1 MKRSI
6 IGCNRWLL
14 LLCMVLGVQQLYAQ
28 TNISGTVTDA
38 KSGET
43 LIGANVIVKGTL
55 VGTITDF
62 NGNYTLEIPEGY
74 SDVKFSFTGYTSQ
87 TIAIEGDGTYD
98 IALTGG
104 QALDEV
110 VVVGYGTT
118 QTKDLTG
125 SVIAITEED
134 FLQGNIS
141 TPEQLVAGKLA
152 GVKINSNGGAP
163 GSGSRIRIRGGSSL
177 NASNDPLIVIDG
189 VPVDNTGIAGS
200 ANALNLINPN
210 EIESM
215 TVLKDASAA
224 AIYGSRAANGVILI
238 TTKKGGASKQL
249 NISFSS
255 NNAFSQNTRLVPTLT
270 GDEFRELVT
279 ANGTQRQ
286 IDLLSDG
293 NTDWQDQIYRV
304 GFSTQN
310 NLTFTGGI
318 ENLPYRLNLE
328 FFNDQG
334 VLKRS
339 EMSRYSAN
347 LNLSPTFMDGH
358 IKVDANGKFSR
369 TNNFFADVG
378 AIGAAVSFDPT
389 RPVFSDVED
398 YGGYYEWVANNGKPN
413 ILAPRNPVGL
423 LEQRDDESN
432 VNRFIGNVKIDYQT
446 QFLPELTLT
455 LNAGTDIAR
464 SSGYVFVPETAASA
478 FDRQGVDNVYEQSKD
493 NRVLELYGNYSK
505 ELPSLESRFDL
516 TAGYSY
522 QNWVTK
528 SPAQADI
535 NAVGDT
541 IREAGIPFET
551 ENTLISFYGRL
562 NYNLK
567 EKYLVTATLR
577 NDGSSRFSP
586 DTRWGLFPSVAL
598 AWRVSEEKFLA
609 NSGVY
614 MKLRAGWGV
623 TGQQDIGNDYP
634 YIPNYQLSTPTA
646 QYQFGDQFYTFL
658 RPDGY
663 DANIKWE
670 ETYSYNIGVDLG
682 FMNNRLNATID
693 AYQKVTNDL
702 LAVIP
707 IPAGSNFTNQ
717 ILTNV
722 GGLTN
727 RGLEVTLNYMAIDN
741 EDMRLDIGVN
751 ATYNVN
757 EITNLTKTDDPND
770 PGILTGGIPGGIG
783 NTAQIQTVGFPAFSY
798 LVYQQ
803 LYDDEGNP
811 IEDEYADLNGDGE
824 ITPGRADLGLGDQYI
839 YNGNPEPVL
848 FTGLYGNLSY
858 KDWTFGFS
866 LRGEFGAFV
875 YNGVAAQ
882 RGFFQ
887 AVDGSRNYL
896 NNLTT
901 AYYATEF
908 FDGNITQFL
917 SDIYLER
924 ADFLRMDNL
933 SLGYNFGNLM
943 ENGLSLRVNAVVQ
956 NAFVITNYTGIDP
969 EIVGGIDSNIYPRP
983 RIYSIALNITL

>member
-1 MKRSI
+1 MA
-6 IGCNRWLL
+6 GGRWMLL
-14 LLCMVLGVQQLYAQ
+14 LLMVAVAQQVHAQ
-28 TNISGTVTDA
+28 TTISGTVTDA

-43 LIGANVIVKGTL
+43 LIGANIIVVGTM

-62 NGNYTLEIPEGY
+62 DGNYRLEVPEGY
-74 SDVKFSFTGYTSQ
+74 NEVKFSFTGYTSQ
-87 TIAIEGDGTYD
+87 TVSIDGQTE
-98 IALTGG
+98 INVSLSAG

-110 VVVGYGTT
+110 VVIGYGTT

-125 SVIAITEED
+125 SVISISEDD
-134 FLQGNIS
+134 FLEGNIS
-141 TPEQLVAGKLA
+141 TPEQLVAGKIA

-163 GSGSRIRIRGGSSL
+163 GSGSRIRIRGGTSL

-210 EIESM
+210 EIENM

-238 TTKKGGASKQL
+238 TTKKGASGKDL
-249 NISFSS
+249 SISFSS
-255 NNAFSQNTRLVPTLT
+255 NNAFSQNTNLVPTLT
-270 GDEFRELVT
+270 GDELRELVN
-279 ANGTQRQ
+279 AEGTNRQ
-286 IDLLSDG
+286 IDLLG
-293 NTDWQDQIYRV
+293 EENTNWQDLIYRT
-304 GFSTQN
+304 GFSSQN

-318 ENLPYRLNLE
+318 DNLPYRLNLE

-339 EMSRYSAN
+339 NLTRYSAN
-347 LNLSPTFMDGH
+347 LNLSPSFMDGH

-369 TNNFFADVG
+369 TNNFFADQG
-378 AIGAAVSFDPT
+378 AIGAAVTFDPT
-389 RPVFSDVED
+389 QPVFTDNPEE
-398 YGGYYEWVANNGKPN
+398 YGGYYEWLANNGDPN
-413 ILAPRNPVGL
+413 FLAPRNPLGL

-432 VNRFIGNVKIDYQT
+432 VNRFIGNVKVDYQT
-446 QFLPELTLT
+446 HFLPDLTLT
-455 LNAGTDIAR
+455 MNAGTDIAR
-464 SSGYVFVPETAASA
+464 SSGYVFVPATAASA
-478 FDRQGVDNVYEQSKD
+478 FDRQGIDNVYEQSKD
-493 NRVLELYGNYSK
+493 NLLFEFYGNYKK
-505 ELPSLESRFDL
+505 ELPSLDSRFDV

-522 QNWVTK
+522 QNWLTM
-528 SPAQADI
+528 SPAQPDI

-541 IREAGIPFET
+541 IRPPGVPFET
-551 ENTLISFYGRL
+551 ENTLISFYGRV

-567 EKYLVTATLR
+567 ERYLITATLR

-598 AWRVSEEKFLA
+598 AWRVSEESFMA

-614 MKLRAGWGV
+614 VKLRAGWGV

-646 QYQFGDQFYTFL
+646 QYQFGNQFFGFL

-670 ETYSYNIGVDLG
+670 ETYSYNVGLDLG
-682 FMNNRLNATID
+682 FMNNALNATID
-693 AYQKVTNDL
+693 FYHKVTDDL

-707 IPAGSNFTNQ
+707 VPAGTNFTNQ

-727 RGLEVTLNYMAIDN
+727 TGLEVTLNYIAIDN
-741 EDMRLDIGVN
+741 EDMRLDLGVN
-751 ATYNVN
+751 GTYNVN

-770 PGILTGGIPGGIG
+770 PGINVGGIPGGIG
-783 NTAQIQTVGFPAFSY
+783 NTVQLHTVGFPAFSY
-798 LVYQQ
+798 LVYEQA
-803 LYDDEGNP
+803 YDDQGNP
-811 IEDEYADLNGDGE
+811 IEDEYVDLNGDGE

-839 YNGNPEPVL
+839 FEGNPEPL
-848 FTGLYGNLSY
+848 FFAGLYGNLSY

-866 LRGEFGAFV
+866 VRGEFGGHI
-875 YNGVAAQ
+875 YNGVNAQ

-887 AVDGSRNYL
+887 AVDGTRNYL

-901 AYYATEF
+901 AYYDTEF
-908 FDGNITQFL
+908 FDGDVTQFL

-924 ADFLRMDNL
+924 ADFIRMDNL
-933 SLGYNFGNLM
+933 SVGYNFGEVFNS
-943 ENGLSLRVNAVVQ
+943 GLRVRANAVVQ
-956 NAFVITNYTGIDP
+956 NAFVITNYSGIDP
-969 EIVGGIDSNIYPRP
+969 EVVGGIDNNIYPRP

>member
-1 MKRSI
+1 MKWNIKAYS
-6 IGCNRWLL
+6 RWMVLL
-14 LLCMVLGVQQLYAQ
+14 LTLIGVQQLYAQ
-28 TNISGTVTDA
+28 TTISGTVSDA
-38 KSGET
+38 RTGET
-43 LIGANVIVKGTL
+43 LIGANIIVEGTM

-62 NGNYTLEIPEGY
+62 DGNYTLEIPEGY
-74 SDVKFSFTGYTSQ
+74 TRVKFSFTGYTSQ
-87 TIAIEGDGTYD
+87 TVTIDGGGTID
-98 IALTGG
+98 VALSAG

-125 SVIAITEED
+125 SVIAITEKD

-141 TPEQLVAGKLA
+141 TPEQLVAGKIA

-238 TTKKGGASKQL
+238 TTKKGGASKDL
-249 NISFSS
+249 SLSFSS

-286 IDLLSDG
+286 IDLLGDE

-347 LNLSPTFMDGH
+347 LNLSPTYLDGH

-369 TNNFFADVG
+369 TNNFFADQG
-378 AIGAAVSFDPT
+378 AIGSAVVFDPT
-389 RPVFSDVED
+389 KPVFSETED
-398 YGGYYEWVANNGKPN
+398 YGGYYEWVANNGNPN
-413 ILAPRNPVGL
+413 FLAPRNPVGL
-423 LEQRDDESN
+423 LEQREDESN
-432 VNRFIGNVKIDYQT
+432 VNRFIGNVKVDYQT
-446 QFLPELTLT
+446 HFLPDLTLT
-455 LNAGTDIAR
+455 MNAGTDIAR
-464 SSGYVFVPETAASA
+464 SSGFVFVPETAASA
-478 FDRQGVDNVYEQSKD
+478 FDRQGIDNVYEQSKD
-493 NRVLELYGNYSK
+493 NRLFEFYGNYKK
-505 ELPSLESRFDL
+505 ELPSLDSRFDV
-516 TAGYSY
+516 TGGYSY
-522 QNWVTK
+522 QNWITK
-528 SPAQADI
+528 SPAQPDL

-541 IREAGIPFET
+541 IRPPGVPFET

-567 EKYLVTATLR
+567 ERYLITATLR

-598 AWRVSEEKFLA
+598 AWRVSEESFMV

-614 MKLRAGWGV
+614 MKVRAGWGV

-634 YIPNYQLSTPTA
+634 YIPNYQVSTPTA
-646 QYQFGDQFYTFL
+646 QYQFGNQFFGFL

-670 ETYSYNIGVDLG
+670 ETFSYNVGLDLG
-682 FMNNRLNATID
+682 FMNNKLNATVD
-693 AYQKVTNDL
+693 FYHKVTDDL

-707 IPAGSNFTNQ
+707 VPAGSNFTNQ

-722 GGLTN
+722 GSLTN
-727 RGLEVTLNYMAIDN
+727 TGLEVTLNYIAIDK
-741 EDMRLDIGVN
+741 EDLRLDIGAN
-751 ATYNVN
+751 TTYNVN
-757 EITNLTKTDDPND
+757 QITGLTKTDDPND
-770 PGILTGGIPGGIG
+770 PGILVGGIPGGIG
-783 NTAQIQTVGFPAFSY
+783 NTVQLHTVGSPAFSY
-798 LVYQQ
+798 LVYEQ
-803 LYDDEGNP
+803 LYDDQGNP

-824 ITPGRADLGLGDQYI
+824 ITPGRADLGLGDQYVFQ
-839 YNGNPEPVL
+839 GNPEPLL
-848 FTGLYGNLSY
+848 FAGLYANLSY
-858 KDWTFGFS
+858 KDWSFAFS
-866 LRGEFGAFV
+866 VRGEFGAYV

-882 RGFFQ
+882 RGFYQ
-887 AVDGSRNYL
+887 GVDGTRNYL
-896 NNLTT
+896 NNLTE
-901 AYYATEF
+901 AYYETEF
-908 FDGNITQFL
+908 FDGDITQFL

-924 ADFLRMDNL
+924 ADFIRMDNL
-933 SLGYNFGNLM
+933 SVGYNFGNVFDSNM
-943 ENGLSLRVNAVVQ
+943 RVRVNAVVQ
-956 NAFVITNYTGIDP
+956 NAFVITGYSGIDP
-969 EIVGGIDSNIYPRP
+969 EVVGGIDNNIYPRP